1 MPSKTPES
9 FTEGSEHPSDQYRDR
24 GRWIFPTL
32 AALLIVGVVAFF
44 WVPKSYHSAKI
55 ARGLA
60 LAEQARAAMATNDW
74 ETAGPRLKAALEL
87 APKDVGILRL
97 VAQLCDQYQ
106 MAEAIT
112 YWTFVINSS
121 EVTHKDRQKYV
132 ASTLAHQRLDLAQPV
147 MEKLAQEDED
157 DMETLRLSIAF
168 LQEKGQPDA
177 AIFVARRAFDRHP
190 TNEAP
195 QLALGSL
202 LVQNSVPERAAEGR
216 LLLWSLVAHTGP
228 FQKDAVQILAK
239 DPGLS
244 RGERTTLLSYVEK
257 IVTPAL
263 EDRLAVYSL
272 RIQVDEAL
280 RPSLIRDAVNRGLPP
295 ASVVDTTRVLL
306 WLVEQQAFAEVLE
319 LMPWRRARQN
329 QLWTF
334 WHLSALGSLQRWEE
348 LKPRLNDKTVE
359 LDPVRRYGMIATM
372 DFALG
377 DTNGCRNDL
386 ESAISASGER
396 PEQLVPLARQA
407 TSLGEP
413 DLAIEAYARTLSFT
427 PFARS
432 AAHQIIVL
440 SQFAE
445 LPDPLIAACR
455 RLRSFEPDN
464 QTAFNELVYTTF
476 IFKRRDPSLEA
487 ELEKAVSAPG
497 APGGYIISYALLHLL
512 RGEATEALD
521 LLEGRSIDWGTAPT
535 RWKVAYAAALGANKQ
550 NEAARRIVKTM
561 DPSTLRKSE
570 RVWIQSWL

>member
-1 MPSKTPES
+1 MPSKTPKP
-9 FTEGSEHPSDQYRDR
+9 FDEGSEPPSDQYRDR
-24 GRWIFPTL
+24 GRWIFPSL
-32 AALLIVGVVAFF
+32 AALLIAGTVAFF
-44 WVPKSYHSAKI
+44 WIPKTYHSAKI

-60 LAEQARAAMATNDW
+60 LAEQARIAMATNDW
-74 ETAGPRLKAALEL
+74 ETAGPRLKAALDL

-121 EVTHKDRQKYV
+121 EATRADRQKYV
-132 ASTLAHQRLDLAQPV
+132 ASTLSHQRLDLAQPV

-157 DMETLRLSIAF
+157 DMETLRLSIGF
-168 LQEKGQPDA
+168 LQQKGQSDA
-177 AIFVARRAFDRHP
+177 AIFIARRAFDRHP

-202 LVQNSVPERAAEGR
+202 LVQSPTPEKAAEGR

-228 FQKDAVQILAK
+228 FQKDAVQILAR
-239 DPGLS
+239 DQGLS
-244 RGERTTLLSYVEK
+244 RVERATLLSYVEK
-257 IVTPAL
+257 IATPAL

-272 RIQVDEAL
+272 RILVDDSV
-280 RPSLIRDAVNRGLPP
+280 RPSLVRDAFNRGLPP
-295 ASVVDTTRVLL
+295 ASVVDATRVLL
-306 WLVEQQAFAEVLE
+306 WLVEQQAFNEVLE

-348 LKPRLNDKTVE
+348 LKPRLNDKTLE

-407 TSLGEP
+407 TSLGAP

-432 AAHQIIVL
+432 AAHQIIIL

-464 QTAFNELVYTTF
+464 QTAFNELAYTMF
-476 IFKRRDPSLEA
+476 IFKRRDPGLEA
-487 ELEKAVSAPG
+487 ELEKEVAAPG
-497 APGGYIISYALLHLL
+497 APGGYIISYALLKLL
-512 RGEATEALD
+512 RGDAAGALD
-521 LLEGRSIDWGTAPT
+521 LLEGRALDWSTAPT

-550 NEAARRIVKTM
+550 NEAARRIA
-561 DPSTLRKSE
+561 STIDQGSLRRSE
-570 RVWIQSWL
+570 RVWIESWL